1 MELINGCVA
10 WKGSLTPK
18 GILLRIGWP
27 IQTTNYQG
35 SGASMKLMLEEGGE
49 EITWEFFK
57 KKFYVEYFH
66 DSVQYTKE
74 VEFL

>member
-1 MELINGCVA
+1 
-10 WKGSLTPK
+10 
-18 GILLRIGWP
+18 
-27 IQTTNYQG
+27 
-35 SGASMKLMLEEGGE
+35 MKLMLEEGGE

-66 DSVQYTKE
+66 DNVQYTKE